1 MYCDANV
8 RCGILATGRSQVAPE
23 MVRNARI
30 PQVGQDDS
38 EAFVTEVCWHYYVNG
53 KTQAEVARA
62 LGVTR
67 LRVNQAMQKAR
78 SLGVVKIHIE
88 SPFVTRIELQEEL
101 VTRFSLDKAMVAPA
115 NREAY
120 DYHAPVGAALASY
133 LVGNPSAESWK
144 SIGVSWG
151 MTLQSAIRRLPQQ
164 NRPDV
169 EIVSMIGGN
178 TAGAAFNSFGIA
190 SGFAERLG
198 SKYSVIA
205 APVYLSANVDR
216 QAFLSQELFAEHFR
230 KCKRLDAAI
239 LVAGDVSSRSF
250 LVDTGLPQ
258 DVRPKDLIAA
268 GAVGDILGHFLDREG
283 QEIDHP
289 LNCRAIGVDL
299 DMLHGIPNKI
309 LAAAGRH
316 KVGIISAALKRG
328 FVDILITDDLTA
340 ELLLDER

>member
-1 MYCDANV
+1 M
-8 RCGILATGRSQVAPE
+8 
-23 MVRNARI
+23 
-30 PQVGQDDS
+30 PQIGQDDS

-53 KTQAEVARA
+53 KTQAEVAQT

-101 VTRFSLDKAMVAPA
+101 VARFGLDKALVAPA
-115 NREAY
+115 DREAY

-133 LVGNPSAESWK
+133 LVGNPSVESWR

-164 NRPDV
+164 TRPDV

-178 TAGAAFNSFGIA
+178 TAGAAFNAFGIA

-205 APVYLSANVDR
+205 APVYLSQNVDR
-216 QAFLSQELFAEHFR
+216 QAFLSQEIFAEHFR
-230 KCKRLDAAI
+230 KCANLDAAI

-250 LVDTGLPQ
+250 LVATGLPRE
-258 DVRPKDLIAA
+258 VSTAELIAA
-268 GAVGDILGHFLDREG
+268 GAVGDILGRFLDIDG
-283 QEIDHP
+283 NEISHP
-289 LNCRAIGVDL
+289 LSARTIGVEL
-299 DMLHGIPNKI
+299 EMLHSIPRKI

-316 KVGIISAALKRG
+316 KVDILRAALKRG
-328 FVDILITDDLTA
+328 FVDTLITDDVTA
-340 ELLLDER
+340 ELLLNRA

>member
-1 MYCDANV
+1 M
-8 RCGILATGRSQVAPE
+8 
-23 MVRNARI
+23 
-30 PQVGQDDS
+30 PQGEQDDG

-53 KTQAEVARA
+53 KTQAEIAQV

-78 SLGVVKIHIE
+78 SSGVVKIHIE

-101 VTRFSLDKAMVAPA
+101 VARFGLDKALVAPA
-115 NREAY
+115 DREVY

-133 LVGNPSAESWK
+133 LVGSPDTESWR

-164 NRPDV
+164 TRPDI

-205 APVYLSANVDR
+205 APVYLSPNVDR

-230 KCKRLDAAI
+230 KCEKLDAAI
-239 LVAGDVSSRSF
+239 LVAGDVSTRSF
-250 LVDTGLPQ
+250 LVATGLPR
-258 DVRPKDLIAA
+258 DVRPRELTAA
-268 GAVGDILGHFLDREG
+268 GAVGDILARFLDADG
-283 QEIDHP
+283 NEIAHS
-289 LNCRAIGVDL
+289 LNARAIGVDL
-299 DMLHGIPNKI
+299 DKLHSIPHKI

-316 KVGIISAALKRG
+316 KVDIIRAAMKRG
-328 FVDILITDDLTA
+328 FVDTLITDDVTA
-340 ELLLDER
+340 ELLLNKK

>member
-1 MYCDANV
+1 MVGN
-8 RCGILATGRSQVAPE
+8 GR
-23 MVRNARI
+23 M
-30 PQVGQDDS
+30 PQFAQDDS

-53 KTQAEVARA
+53 KTQAEVAQA

-101 VTRFSLDKAMVAPA
+101 VARFGLDKALVAPA
-115 NREAY
+115 DREAY
-120 DYHAPVGAALASY
+120 DYHAPVGAALASH
-133 LVGNPSAESWK
+133 LVGNAGAESWR

-164 NRPDV
+164 TRPDV

-178 TAGAAFNSFGIA
+178 TTGAAFNSFGIA

-205 APVYLSANVDR
+205 APVYLSQNVDR
-216 QAFLSQELFAEHFR
+216 QAFLSQEIFAEHFR
-230 KCKRLDAAI
+230 KCERLDAAI

-250 LVDTGLPQ
+250 LVDTGLPG
-258 DVRPKDLIAA
+258 DVGPKELIAA
-268 GAVGDILGHFLDREG
+268 GAVGDILGRFLDIDG
-283 QEIDHP
+283 NEIAHP
-289 LNCRAIGVDL
+289 LNARTIGVEL
-299 DMLHGIPNKI
+299 EKLRLIPRKI

-316 KVGIISAALKRG
+316 KVNIIRAALKRG
-328 FVDILITDDLTA
+328 FVDTLITDDVTA
-340 ELLLDER
+340 ELLLHKR

>member
-1 MYCDANV
+1 M
-8 RCGILATGRSQVAPE
+8 
-23 MVRNARI
+23 

-53 KTQAEVARA
+53 KTQAEVAEA

-67 LRVNQAMQKAR
+67 LRVNQAMQRAR
-78 SLGVVKIHIE
+78 SLGVVKIQIE
-88 SPFVTRIELQEEL
+88 SPFVTRIDLQEAL
-101 VTRFSLDKAMVAPA
+101 VARFGLDKALVAPS

-120 DYHAPVGAALASY
+120 DYHLPVGAALASY
-133 LVGNPSAESWK
+133 LVNSPNVEAWR

-151 MTLQSAIRRLPQQ
+151 MTLQSAIRWLPRRS
-164 NRPDV
+164 RPEV

-178 TAGAAFNSFGIA
+178 TTGQAFNSFGIA

-205 APVYLSANVDR
+205 APVYLSPDVDR
-216 QAFLSQELFAEHFR
+216 QAFLSQEIFAEHFR
-230 KCKRLDAAI
+230 KCEKLDAAI

-250 LVDTGLPQ
+250 LVDTGLPK
-258 DVRPKDLIAA
+258 DVRPKSLIAA
-268 GAVGDILGHFLDREG
+268 GAVGDILGRFLDKEG

-289 LNCRAIGVDL
+289 LNARTIGVEL
-299 DMLHGIPNKI
+299 ETLHAIPEKI

-316 KVGIISAALKRG
+316 KVAIIGAALKRG
-328 FVDILITDDLTA
+328 FVNTLITDDVTA
-340 ELLLDER
+340 ELLLDKK